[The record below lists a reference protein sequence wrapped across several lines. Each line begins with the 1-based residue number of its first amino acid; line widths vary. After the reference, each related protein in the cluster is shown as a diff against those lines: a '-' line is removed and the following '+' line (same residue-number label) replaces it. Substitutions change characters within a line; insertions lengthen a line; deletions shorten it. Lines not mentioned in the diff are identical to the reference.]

1 MEFVHVPV
9 LLDQCIEG
17 LNIKEDGIYMD
28 ATVGGAGHSIEIVK
42 RLKGGRLIAI
52 DKDSDALQAANKR
65 LSNYIDKVTFI
76 HNDYKNF
83 SEELDKLNIDKLDGI
98 LVDLGISSYQVDN
111 GERGFSY
118 IQDAPLDMRMDQSQY
133 LNAKIVIN
141 EYSESELSRILF
153 EYGEES
159 FARQIARE
167 IVKEREKGEIET
179 TSQLSN
185 IVERCYPAKFRYKN
199 GNPAKKTFQ
208 AVRIEVNGELDRLQ
222 EALKEMALRLK
233 KEGRM
238 CVISF
243 HSLEDRIVKETFRD
257 LATGCTCPPS
267 FPKCVCGRKE
277 QVKLVNKKPIIASD
291 EELERNK
298 RAASAKLRIIERV

>member
-52 DKDSDALQAANKR
+52 DKDADALQAANKR
-65 LSNYIDKVTFI
+65 LNNYIDKVTFI

-179 TSQLSN
+179 TAQLSN

-208 AVRIEVNGELDRLQ
+208 AVRIEVNGELDRLHD
-222 EALKEMALRLK
+222 ALKEMALRLK

>member
-52 DKDSDALQAANKR
+52 DKDADALQAANKR
-65 LSNYIDKVTFI
+65 LNNYIDKVTFI

-179 TSQLSN
+179 TAQLSN

-208 AVRIEVNGELDRLQ
+208 AVRIEVNGELDRLHD
-222 EALKEMALRLK
+222 ALKEMALRLK

-257 LATGCTCPPS
+257 LATGCTCPPT

-291 EELERNK
+291 EELEKNK

>member
-52 DKDSDALQAANKR
+52 DKDADALQAANKR
-65 LSNYIDKVTFI
+65 LNNYIDKVTFI

-179 TSQLSN
+179 TAQLSN
-185 IVERCYPAKFRYKN
+185 IVERCYPAKLRYKN

-208 AVRIEVNGELDRLQ
+208 AVRIEVNGELDRLHD
-222 EALKEMALRLK
+222 ALKEMALRLK

>member
-52 DKDSDALQAANKR
+52 DKDADALQAANKR
-65 LSNYIDKVTFI
+65 LNNYIDKVTFI

-179 TSQLSN
+179 TAQLSN

-208 AVRIEVNGELDRLQ
+208 AVRIEVNGELDRLH

-257 LATGCTCPPS
+257 LATGCICPPS

>member
-52 DKDSDALQAANKR
+52 DKDVDALQAANKR
-65 LSNYIDKVTFI
+65 LNNYIDKVTFI

-179 TSQLSN
+179 TAQLSN

-208 AVRIEVNGELDRLQ
+208 AVRIEVNGELDRLHD
-222 EALKEMALRLK
+222 ALKEMALRLK

-277 QVKLVNKKPIIASD
+277 QVILVNKKPIIASD
-291 EELERNK
+291 EELEKNK

>member
-17 LNIKEDGIYMD
+17 LNIKENGIYMD

-52 DKDSDALQAANKR
+52 DKDADALQAANKR
-65 LSNYIDKVTFI
+65 LNNYIDKVTFI

-167 IVKEREKGEIET
+167 IVKEREKSEIET
-179 TSQLSN
+179 TAQLSN

-208 AVRIEVNGELDRLQ
+208 AVRIEVNGELDRLHD
-222 EALKEMALRLK
+222 ALKEMALRLK

-291 EELERNK
+291 EELEKNK

>member
-52 DKDSDALQAANKR
+52 DKDADALQAANKR
-65 LSNYIDKVTFI
+65 LNNYIDKVTFI

-179 TSQLSN
+179 TAQLSN

-208 AVRIEVNGELDRLQ
+208 AVRIEVNGELDRLHD
-222 EALKEMALRLK
+222 ALKEMALRLK

-277 QVKLVNKKPIIASD
+277 QVKLVNKKPIIATD